1 MSEQNFFSKLN
12 LRKIWRKCPSLARE
26 GNNRCTFGNKCH
38 YIHPERENNLTNEVK
53 LEIILTCQRCQ
64 RNIEQ
69 SDLNANSQFSNP
81 DIIPKDSHFCCFQN
95 SDTGSCR
102 HMCGFHGKLS
112 RQKTATTS
120 FNNFGI
126 ENFPINSSESY
137 RSLSNINRCS
147 YFDSQSIN
155 SFGQFI
161 DENSSSN
168 QLNQCPSKNVAR
180 DENDHNRTCLNGLV
194 EQGYLNK
201 EQVDRVLKENPNETG
216 IDNLVFYASID
227 QCNL

>member
-1 MSEQNFFSKLN
+1 MSEQNLS
-12 LRKIWRKCPSLARE
+12 KIWRKYPSLARE
-26 GNNRCTFGNKCH
+26 GNKRCTYGKRCR
-38 YIHPERENNLTNEVK
+38 YIHPERENNSANEVK

-69 SDLNANSQFSNP
+69 SDLNANVNSQFSNP

-112 RQKTATTS
+112 RQKTPTTS

-126 ENFPINSSESY
+126 EIFPINSSESY
-137 RSLSNINRCS
+137 RSLSNNNICS
-147 YFDSQSIN
+147 YFDSQFIN
-155 SFGQFI
+155 SLGQFI

-168 QLNQCPSKNVAR
+168 QLKQCPSKNVAIE
-180 DENDHNRTCLNGLV
+180 ENDHNRTCLYGLV
-194 EQGYLNK
+194 KQGYLTK
-201 EQVDRVLKENPNETG
+201 EQVDRVLKENPNETS
-216 IDNLVFYASID
+216 IDNLVFYASIY
-227 QCNL
+227 QWNL